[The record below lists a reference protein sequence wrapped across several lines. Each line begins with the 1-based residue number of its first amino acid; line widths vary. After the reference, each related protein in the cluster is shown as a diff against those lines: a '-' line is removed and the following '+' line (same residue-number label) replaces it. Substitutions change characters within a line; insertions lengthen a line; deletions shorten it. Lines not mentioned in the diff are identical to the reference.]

1 MPNKTKKNMKKIR
14 GGDPTL
20 SSNINKAASIGMQLG
35 NDLVSIGL
43 NKVAELTGQNPN
55 LPLDK
60 SIKEIGNKLEG
71 VQKALETKEGEKIL
85 NNLGKLAGEVG
96 EDIVGPAIEKA
107 SNVVLEKSGEIGNKA
122 VSAGIDVLAA
132 TPIAPLIEIPKF
144 VSDVSTGVMKSAEAA
159 SDVLSIG
166 SDSIK
171 ELKEKQEKA
180 SGIISDLQ
188 NLVENSG
195 ETLNKGLN
203 SGLNMVES
211 KTKEL
216 NDYVDKNTPEKLDKS
231 TREGLIKRWA
241 FFDKSFT
248 LNKNNIKSEK
258 VLNWAQGVDKNDHQK
273 ISKDNIRPFED
284 IFLGVGA
291 EVLSFMSSVLTV
303 NPDEAIRSIKTRL
316 DQTIKDVKTGGDPK
330 KVAKLKMELERLEA
344 IGGVNKIVPIEG
356 IVFQYPKG
364 PNGRTMKLTGSF
376 ASVNQLLGI
385 FFNG

>member
-180 SGIISDLQ
+180 SGIIADLQ

-216 NDYVDKNTPEKLDKS
+216 NDYVDKNTKNIGNKIKNANPLKTINDESLYNLKKIQKGGKIVENRVNKSQLEFLSPHVTRDKIL
-231 TREGLIKRWA
+231 RQLKRWST
-241 FFDKSFT
+241 KK
-248 LNKNNIKSEK
+248 NKKR
-258 VLNWAQGVDKNDHQK
+258 VH
-273 ISKDNIRPFED
+273 R
-284 IFLGVGA
+284 
-291 EVLSFMSSVLTV
+291 
-303 NPDEAIRSIKTRL
+303 RSARR
-316 DQTIKDVKTGGDPK
+316 V
-330 KVAKLKMELERLEA
+330 
-344 IGGVNKIVPIEG
+344 
-356 IVFQYPKG
+356 
-364 PNGRTMKLTGSF
+364 
-376 ASVNQLLGI
+376 
-385 FFNG
+385 